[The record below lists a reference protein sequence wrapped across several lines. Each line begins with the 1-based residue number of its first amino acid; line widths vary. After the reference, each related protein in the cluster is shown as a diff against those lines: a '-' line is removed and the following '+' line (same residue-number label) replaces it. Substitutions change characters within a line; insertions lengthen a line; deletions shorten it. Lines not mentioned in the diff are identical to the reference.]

1 MSYKCNICGNTFTQ
15 NFNLTKHL
23 KERRCKGDLLECNN
37 LLKKLLLK
45 HEINEICNNSTQT
58 FSNSY
63 GFKKYIMPSGRIIN
77 YQGYENIALDKLL
90 SKHINEDDIVSERN
104 EVPIIEYK
112 LHNKVYKYYPDIYI
126 KSKNLIIEVKSV
138 WTYKKNIVKN
148 TIKAL
153 KTKESGFNFEFWI
166 YNKKKELII
175 V

>member
-1 MSYKCNICGNTFTQ
+1 MRFVITVHKHSLIHTGLKNT
-15 NFNLTKHL
+15 
-23 KERRCKGDLLECNN
+23 
-37 LLKKLLLK
+37 
-45 HEINEICNNSTQT
+45 
-58 FSNSY
+58 
-63 GFKKYIMPSGRIIN
+63 SGRIIN
-77 YQGYENIALDKLL
+77 YQGYENITLDTLL

-112 LHNKVYKYYPDIYI
+112 LRNKVYDIYI

-153 KTKESGFNFEFWI
+153 RTKELGFNFEFWI
-166 YNKKKELII
+166 YNKKKELNI